1 MLPLLLVGGLLPFA
15 APPAAAAAA
24 TATTENV
31 GSRTESTVS
40 LTPGVP
46 VVVDLADR
54 PQLAFLVGSTPTEIT
69 VRTRANGWGTPEH
82 ADVPADAEATILWL
96 GRATDALEL
105 TSDTPVTVRV
115 TTVHVAEAEPTIRA
129 MSLLDTGA
137 NGPAIRARADWATAD
152 RTWDWA
158 NPDCSDGP
166 VERPFI
172 EAVVIHHTGSG
183 GAHLP
188 LTELDVIAAIQGIYD
203 YHVGSNG
210 WCDIG
215 YNVIVD
221 AAGTIWEAR
230 TGGHDKAI
238 QGAHASGY
246 NWTTS
251 GALGLGSFDT
261 GESTPTTPMI
271 EALGDYAR
279 WKLQVHGRSTSGPVT
294 LEELAPATRPGYPIA
309 LYQTF
314 IGVPPTNAQA
324 ATLQTRIDAIGRF
337 EAALEL
343 ARSDAW
349 AGAMVDR
356 LYRDVLGRPAD
367 PGGRAYWVGQMRN
380 GLRFETAA
388 VYFYGSTE
396 YYLAAGNP
404 STYVTS
410 LYQQLLG
417 RAPDTSGLQFWSGL
431 LTSGS
436 SDPPGIVTGFY
447 TSIESRLGRV
457 RELYQS
463 ILLRDPDTPGHAY
476 WAGQLLNVD
485 DVVLAAL
492 LASSDEFYD
501 RSPGD
506 DEALTG
512 VTVATERIT
521 YHGLLNATACPGEHM
536 IDAIPAI
543 RLRAATS

>member
-1 MLPLLLVGGLLPFA
+1 MLPLLLLAGMFPLA
-15 APPAAAAAA
+15 APTAAAVAAA
-24 TATTENV
+24 TTEQV
-31 GSRTESTVS
+31 GSPGEATVV

-46 VVVDLADR
+46 VVVDLTDR
-54 PQLAFLVGSTPTEIT
+54 PQLAFLVGSVPTEIT
-69 VRTRANGWGTPEH
+69 VRSRANGWGTPEH
-82 ADVPADAEATILWL
+82 VDVPADAEATILWL

-105 TSDTPVTVRV
+105 TTETPVTIRV
-115 TTVHVAEAEPTIRA
+115 TTVHVSEPEPTVRA
-129 MSLLDTGA
+129 MSLLDTGP
-137 NGPAIRARADWATAD
+137 NGPAIRARADWATGG

-166 VERPFI
+166 VERPFVKAI
-172 EAVVIHHTGSG
+172 VVHHTGSG
-183 GAHLP
+183 GSHLP
-188 LTELDVIAAIQGIYD
+188 LTEPDVIAAIQGIYD

-271 EALGDYAR
+271 EALGDYAA
-279 WKLQVHGRSTSGPVT
+279 WKLQAHGQSTSGPIT
-294 LEELAPATRPGYPIA
+294 LEELASATRPGYPIA
-309 LYQTF
+309 LFQTF
-314 IGVPPTNAQA
+314 IGLPPTNAQA
-324 ATLQTRIDAIGRF
+324 ESLRLQIDEIGRF
-337 EAALEL
+337 DAALEL
-343 ARSDAW
+343 AQSDAW

-367 PGGRAYWVGQMRN
+367 PSGRAYWIGQMRN

-396 YYLAAGNP
+396 YFRAAGSP
-404 STYVTS
+404 SAYVTG

-417 RAPDTSGLQFWSGL
+417 RAPDASGLQFWSGL
-431 LTSGS
+431 LTSGDA
-436 SDPPGIVTGFY
+436 DPPGIVAGFY
-447 TSIESRLGRV
+447 ASIESRLGRV
-457 RELYQS
+457 RDLYRD
-463 ILLRDPDTPGHAY
+463 ILLRDPDPSGHTY
-476 WAGQLLNVD
+476 WAGQLLTLD
-485 DVVLAAL
+485 DIVLAAL
-492 LASSDEFYD
+492 LASSDEFYV

-512 VTVATERIT
+512 FTVATERIT
-521 YHGLLNATACPGEHM
+521 YHGLLNATACPGDHM
-536 IDAIPAI
+536 IAAIPAI